1 MLAEVTAHWEMKEMT
16 SPRQAKET
24 TKEIETAIITV
35 KITIVVAIAT
45 VIITMST
52 KTAAIVVV
60 VEVVVQPWELLP
72 HPQCEMSYIL
82 KAYYLEIMKSRYDE
96 RSGSWLLTIAVNM
109 VYIFL
114 NWFMTEI
121 YEMMA

>member
-24 TKEIETAIITV
+24 TKEIETAIITA
-35 KITIVVAIAT
+35 KITIVVVA
-45 VIITMST
+45 
-52 KTAAIVVV
+52 
-60 VEVVVQPWELLP
+60 EVVVQPWELLP

-96 RSGSWLLTIAVNM
+96 RSGSWLLTIAVHM
-109 VYIFL
+109 VCIFL

>member
-1 MLAEVTAHWEMKEMT
+1 M
-16 SPRQAKET
+16 
-24 TKEIETAIITV
+24 KEIETAIITATV
-35 KITIVVAIAT
+35 TTAKITIVVAIAT
-45 VIITMST
+45 VLITMSA

-60 VEVVVQPWELLP
+60 VEAVVQPWELLP

-96 RSGSWLLTIAVNM
+96 RSGSWLLTIAVHM
-109 VYIFL
+109 VCIFL

>member
-1 MLAEVTAHWEMKEMT
+1 MLAEVIAHWEMKEMT

-52 KTAAIVVV
+52 KTVVV

-96 RSGSWLLTIAVNM
+96 RSGSWLLTIAVHM

-114 NWFMTEI
+114 NWFMMEI